1 MGSLGKGKS
10 SETERKFYDCTEF
23 TIEYLTEDEEREGIK
38 DKNWGIRIGKQ
49 AECAHRGVQEETE
62 APATDKQVAGH
73 CISLVVPCALSPQ
86 SVLYSY

>member
-23 TIEYLTEDEEREGIK
+23 TIKYLTEDEEREGIK

-49 AECAHRGVQEETE
+49 AECAHRGV
-62 APATDKQVAGH
+62 
-73 CISLVVPCALSPQ
+73 
-86 SVLYSY
+86 